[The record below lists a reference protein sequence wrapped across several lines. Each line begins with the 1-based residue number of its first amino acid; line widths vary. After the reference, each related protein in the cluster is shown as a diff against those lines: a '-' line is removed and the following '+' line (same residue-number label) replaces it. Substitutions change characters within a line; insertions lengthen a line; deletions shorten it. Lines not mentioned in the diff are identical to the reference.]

1 MGREQGTSNQTA
13 QQATAK
19 LAQAP
24 STSERG
30 LSTGQPQFPSFS
42 QHVHL
47 LGSLPD
53 ALPLPYAL
61 ASAHTVT
68 SAGNV
73 PSATFTFSHLST
85 CVYCIPV
92 GRVGG
97 PQHSPETT
105 NQAHLGDIA
114 RQEEGP

>member
-73 PSATFTFSHLST
+73 PSATFTFSSPYYPRPCPGAIFPPVST
-85 CVYCIPV
+85 A
-92 GRVGG
+92 
-97 PQHSPETT
+97 S
-105 NQAHLGDIA
+105 L
-114 RQEEGP
+114 